1 MEPLKILLNQLRE
14 LARSAIELVPQ
25 FVVAVLVL
33 IATALV
39 AKGIRVLLH
48 RAIRSRL
55 RPSLR
60 SLFVNLGSIGI
71 WLLGIMIAA
80 IVVFPNLTPAKM
92 LAGLGLGSV
101 AIGFAFKDVFENFLA
116 GIIIL
121 FRREMRIGDFVECER
136 IEGKVEEISVRET
149 HIRQPDGQLVIV
161 PNALLFKNP
170 LTIRTDLGKRRT
182 TVVCGVGYGED
193 VDVAREVIRSA
204 VDACETVDGSYEPVQ
219 VFARELGSSS
229 VDFEVAWWT
238 GSRPIDI
245 RRSRDQVI
253 AAIKRGLDEAGIE
266 IPFPYRTLTFAAPL
280 SLSSA
285 REDPSGKGHEGV

>member
-1 MEPLKILLNQLRE
+1 MEPLNILLNQLRE

-25 FVVAVLVL
+25 LVVAVLVL

-39 AKGIRVLLH
+39 AKGIRVLVR

-121 FRREMRIGDFVECER
+121 FRREMRIGDFVECE
-136 IEGKVEEISVRET
+136 G
-149 HIRQPDGQLVIV
+149 L
-161 PNALLFKNP
+161 AW
-170 LTIRTDLGKRRT
+170 
-182 TVVCGVGYGED
+182 GYF
-193 VDVAREVIRSA
+193 RHQRSN
-204 VDACETVDGSYEPVQ
+204 
-219 VFARELGSSS
+219 
-229 VDFEVAWWT
+229 
-238 GSRPIDI
+238 
-245 RRSRDQVI
+245 
-253 AAIKRGLDEAGIE
+253 
-266 IPFPYRTLTFAAPL
+266 
-280 SLSSA
+280 
-285 REDPSGKGHEGV
+285 

>member
-1 MEPLKILLNQLRE
+1 MEPLEIMLNQLRE
-14 LARSAIELVPQ
+14 VARSAIELVPQ
-25 FVVAVLVL
+25 LVVAVVVL
-33 IATALV
+33 IITWLV
-39 AKGIRVLLH
+39 AKGIRTLVR

-60 SLFVNLGSIGI
+60 SLFVNLSAIGI

-80 IVVFPNLTPAKM
+80 IVVFPNLTPAKL

-121 FRREMRIGDFVECER
+121 FRREMRIGDFVECEG
-136 IEGKVEEISVRET
+136 IEGRVDEISIRET

-170 LTIRTDLGKRRT
+170 LTIRTDLLKRRT
-182 TVVCGVGYGED
+182 TVVCGVAYGED
-193 VDVAREVIRSA
+193 IDSAREVIRAA
-204 VDACETVDGSYEPVQ
+204 VEACETVDGTDEPVQ
-219 VFARELGSSS
+219 IFACEFGASS

-238 GSRPIDI
+238 GSRPLDI
-245 RRSRDQVI
+245 RRSRDEVI
-253 AAIKRGLDEAGIE
+253 AAIKRALDEAGIE
-266 IPFPYRTLTFAAPL
+266 IPFPYRTLTFAEPL
-280 SLSSA
+280 PVASV
-285 REDPSGKGHEGV
+285 REDPFQKEQDGV